1 MSKYIPQES
10 VQLSASRQAS
20 LLPRLNITLRK
31 PFTGLDHLNDINIL
45 LEEHENAGD
54 AEKNPRDD
62 AVHLVGSES
71 NVSR

>member
-1 MSKYIPQES
+1 MSKHIPQES
-10 VQLSASRQAS
+10 VQLSASRQVS

-31 PFTGLDHLNDINIL
+31 PFTGLDHLTDVNVL
-45 LEEHENAGD
+45 LGEHENVGD

-62 AVHLVGSES
+62 AIHLVDSES